1 MSVNSISTS
10 QLANKHQILRITLYV
25 LHGFE
30 SAETSYGAS
39 QEYGQHSS
47 IRKYYGKP
55 HLEKL
60 IEREI
65 VDRRGQL
72 LVTSTYASI
81 IIDTIL
87 TLEQLRSKAIC
98 KIKFKR
104 W

>member
-1 MSVNSISTS
+1 MLT
-10 QLANKHQILRITLYV
+10 KHQILRITLYV

-72 LVTSTYASI
+72 LVTSTYVPTLFYGKNL
-81 IIDTIL
+81 TIG
-87 TLEQLRSKAIC
+87 QLRLRATC

-104 W
+104 

>member
-1 MSVNSISTS
+1 LFQPLQASLLT
-10 QLANKHQILRITLYV
+10 KHQILRITLYV

-72 LVTSTYASI
+72 LVTSTYVF
-81 IIDTIL
+81 IL
-87 TLEQLRSKAIC
+87 RGKNLTVGQLRLRATC

-104 W
+104 